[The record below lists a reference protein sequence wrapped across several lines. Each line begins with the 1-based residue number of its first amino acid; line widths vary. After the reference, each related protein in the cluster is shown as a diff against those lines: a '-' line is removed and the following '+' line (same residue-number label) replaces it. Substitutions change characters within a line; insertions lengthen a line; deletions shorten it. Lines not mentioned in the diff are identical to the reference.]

1 MKVSYT
7 WLREYAD
14 FDLDPVELG
23 KILTNTGL
31 EVEGIEE
38 IETVKGGLEGVVIGK
53 VLTCA
58 SHPNADKLSVTTVDI
73 GDNEPVQIVCGAPNV
88 AAGQRVPVATVGATL
103 YPQGSEEG
111 FTIKKAKIRGE
122 ASFGMICAEDE
133 LGLGSSHDGIML
145 LDEHAQIGSSAADYF
160 NVEKDVVFEIGLTPN
175 RIDGASHIGVAR
187 DIVAWMLHQ
196 GQQTELKKP
205 SVDAFRADDHALPM
219 EVRVENP
226 EACPRYSGVILTGLQ
241 VKESPSWL
249 QNKLRAIGQEPI
261 NNVVDITNFV
271 LHELGQP
278 LHAFDAEKISG
289 NQVVVRTMPEGTS
302 FTTLDEK
309 ERKLNAGDL
318 MICDAENGMC
328 IGGVFGGMGSGV
340 TESTTSIFL
349 ESACFDPVFIRKTAK
364 HHQLNTDASFR
375 FERGTDPNMTVYAL
389 KRAALLMKK
398 LAGGKISSEITDI
411 YPDPIEDFTVE
422 VSFRNIARLIGK
434 EIDPEI
440 ITGILASLDIRV
452 EKRNEAGMTLKVPPY
467 RVDVQREA
475 DIVEEILR
483 IYGYNNVPF
492 DAHVNS
498 TLAYVEKPDKE
509 KVVNTISD
517 LLSANGFLEIKSN
530 SLTSESYFDEADR
543 EVVKIQNALS
553 QDLSR
558 MRKSLL
564 PGGLEAI
571 IYNINRKRPDLKL
584 YEFGNCYF
592 LDPSKKADHPQKK
605 YSEAHHMGIFLTGN
619 YTTENWVTTG
629 DRVSFYHL
637 KSVVM
642 LVLDKLGIDRG
653 KMKMGE
659 ISDAQFDQALEFSI
673 EKGSVAR
680 IGKVNSK
687 LIESFDI
694 KQEVYAAEFNWDL
707 VMRLHKKAKT
717 VFRPLPRFPE
727 VKRDLSLML
736 DRHITFAQLEALAF
750 KTERRILKKVD
761 LFDVYEGDN
770 IEQGKK
776 SYALSFILLDEE
788 KTLKDKQIDK
798 VMGRI
803 ALAFEKELG
812 AVVRGG

>member
-1 MKVSYT
+1 MKVSYK

-14 FDLDPVELG
+14 FDMDPVELG
-23 KILTNTGL
+23 KVLTNTGL

-53 VLTCA
+53 VLTCTG
-58 SHPNADKLSVTTVDI
+58 HPNADKLHITTVDI
-73 GDNEPVQIVCGAPNV
+73 GEGDPVQIVCGAPNV
-88 AAGQRVPVATVGATL
+88 AEGQIVPVATVGATL
-103 YPQGSEEG
+103 YPMGAEKG
-111 FTIKKAKIRGE
+111 FAIKKAKIRGE

-133 LGLGSSHDGIML
+133 LGLGSSHDGIMV
-145 LDEHAQIGSSAADYF
+145 LDEHAEVGSKAADYF
-160 NVEKDVVFEIGLTPN
+160 NIEKDVVFEIGLTPN

-187 DIVAWMLHQ
+187 DIVAYLLHQ

-205 SVDAFRADDHALPM
+205 SVEGYQQDDNALPM

-226 EACPRYSGVILTGLQ
+226 EACPRYSGVTLTGLQ
-241 VKESPSWL
+241 VKESPAWL

-278 LHAFDAEKISG
+278 LHAFDAEKING
-289 NQVVVRTMPEGTS
+289 NQVVVRTMPEGTP

-309 ERKLNAGDL
+309 ERKLTSGDL
-318 MICDAENGMC
+318 MICDASEGMC
-328 IGGVFGGMGSGV
+328 IGGVFGGAGSGV

-375 FERGTDPNMTVYAL
+375 FERGTDPNMTIFAL
-389 KRAALLMKK
+389 KRAALLMKE
-398 LAGGKISSEITDI
+398 LAGAKISSEITDI
-411 YPDPIEDFTVE
+411 YPEPVEDFTVE

-434 EIDPEI
+434 RIDPEI
-440 ITGILASLDIRV
+440 ITRILASLDIRA
-452 EKRNEAGMTLKVPPY
+452 EKKNEEGMTLKVPPY

-483 IYGYNNVPF
+483 IYGYNNIPF

-509 KVVNTISD
+509 KVVNTVSD

-530 SLTSESYFDEADR
+530 SLTSESYFDEADN

-564 PGGLEAI
+564 PGGLEAV

-592 LDPSKKADHPQKK
+592 TDPAKKVEHPQKR
-605 YSEAHHMGIFLTGN
+605 YSEEHHMAIFLTGS
-619 YTTENWVTTG
+619 YTTENWTTR
-629 DRVSFYHL
+629 DDQVSFYHL
-637 KSVVM
+637 KSAVM
-642 LVLDKLGIDRG
+642 LVLNKLGIDRG
-653 KMKMGE
+653 KMKMTE
-659 ISDAQFDQALEFSI
+659 TSDAQYEQSLQYSI
-673 EKGSVAR
+673 EKGTVVR
-680 IGKVNSK
+680 FGKVHGN
-687 LIESFDI
+687 LLRSFDI
-694 KQEVYAAEFNWDL
+694 GQEVYAAEFNWDL
-707 VMRLHKKAKT
+707 VMRMHRKAKT

-736 DRHITFAQLEALAF
+736 DRNVKFAQLEELAYQ
-750 KTERRILKKVD
+750 TERKILRDVD
-761 LFDVYEGDN
+761 LFDVYEGDK

-776 SYALSFILLDEE
+776 SYALSYILMDEE
-788 KTLKDKQIDK
+788 KTLTDKQIDK
-798 VMGRI
+798 VMNRI
-803 ALAFEKELG
+803 AAAYEKELG
-812 AVVRGG
+812 AVVRGS